1 MSELSQDE
9 LIADMGINTDELHPD
24 DLNNLVENNRELMD
38 EDKSQI
44 LYEHNLVTADNR
56 NSVKN
61 SGVMITQIEKSNKN
75 SKLIA
80 EIVEKE
86 LVFKII

>member
-38 EDKSQI
+38 EEKSQI
-44 LYEHNLVTADNR
+44 LNEHNLVTAENR
-56 NSVKN
+56 SPSIKN
-61 SGVMITQIEKSNKN
+61 SGVMITQIGKSNKN
-75 SKLIA
+75 TKLIA
-80 EIVEKE
+80 EIEEKE
-86 LVFKII
+86 